1 MVVTVE
7 LLAVDVMN
15 VDEVMVV
22 VTTEVMLVVVL
33 ASVLVSLTIA
43 VLAPLPASVLVSLTV
58 AVLTVLLWIASISVE
73 KIELVVVV
81 SSDNPVP
88 NHEFFNLFVS
98 NNSRM

>member
-22 VTTEVMLVVVL
+22 VTTEVILVVVL
-33 ASVLVSLTIA
+33 ASVLVSLT
-43 VLAPLPASVLVSLTV
+43 V
-58 AVLTVLLWIASISVE
+58 AVLTALLWIASISVE

-98 NNSRM
+98 NNSRK